1 MTARITF
8 EELESFLRQRPP
20 RTIPANLLAARI
32 ARTPWGVGL
41 FVGGILLLVG
51 SILMAVFF
59 PWRILDE
66 LALKAP
72 SVARATGE
80 VTLSEP
86 TNNRVNNQRVYRVG
100 YTFQTPQWERHT
112 GTSYYRGDAPGV
124 GQPIEVRYLPS
135 DPGVNRSESGS
146 LNPFGLFGI
155 FVSLLPGI
163 GALLVIATIRGKR
176 SQARLLRDGEFASGV
191 VVQCVPLTPGSGN
204 SVMHRVV
211 IEFPDGRP
219 QPSVE
224 ILVQAEEAR
233 LAQDCLASQD
243 PIGVLYDPAQPTLMI
258 FPESLVTD

>member
-1 MTARITF
+1 MTGRVTF

-20 RTIPANLLAARI
+20 RAIPANLLAARI
-32 ARTPWGVGL
+32 ARTPWGIGL
-41 FVGGILLLVG
+41 LVGGMFLLVG

-59 PWRILDE
+59 PWKILDE

-72 SVARATGE
+72 SVTNATGE

-86 TNNRVNNQRVYRVG
+86 TNNRVNNRRVYRVG
-100 YTFQTPQWERHT
+100 YTFQTPQWETHS
-112 GTSYYRGDAPGV
+112 GVSYHRGDSPGV

-135 DPGVNRSESGS
+135 NPAVNRSETGS

-155 FVSLLPGI
+155 FVALFPAI
-163 GALLVIATIRGKR
+163 GTLLVIATIRGKR
-176 SQARLLRDGEFASGV
+176 SQARILRDGEFSSGV
-191 VVQCVPLTPGSGN
+191 VVQCAPLMPGTGN
-204 SVMHRVV
+204 SIMHRVV

-233 LAQDCLASQD
+233 LAQECLASQD

-258 FPESLVTD
+258 FPEALVSD